1 MIIVYWYLVIGLL
14 LGCCAAYWFV
24 YQFGWEYLY
33 KDFKENT
40 KDEEVFDFSFNQ
52 FKTVFCVIVP
62 VLFSVTWLYWVVYI
76 AKKFWK

>member
-14 LGCCAAYWFV
+14 LGCCVAYWFV

-40 KDEEVFDFSFNQ
+40 KDEEVFDFSLNQ
-52 FKTVFCVIVP
+52 FKTVFSIVVP
-62 VLFSVTWLYWVVYI
+62 LLFSVTWLYWVVYI
-76 AKKFWK
+76 TKKFWK